1 MNYYY
6 YLGLTLFMNKY
17 VLSYLDGDATL
28 LAGFQMLLTLTC
40 GYAQMS
46 YPIGFGAKT
55 TRTSK
60 PDGFYR
66 HMCVVGGL
74 RFITVLFGLIALN
87 YIAVSFTETVK
98 SSAPAFTVVISRL
111 LLGKIFLSSRK
122 KNKKMHFLIFYQLF
136 LLSTSCFVR
145 NQKCNFYL
153 VNLEN

>member
-1 MNYYY
+1 
-6 YLGLTLFMNKY
+6 MNKY

-122 KNKKMHFLIFYQLF
+122 KNKKMHFLFFINYFF
-136 LLSTSCFVR
+136 FPHHVLLETKNVTF
-145 NQKCNFYL
+145 FW
-153 VNLEN
+153 